1 MKMDKEIATVTTAVP
16 VGFAFLQMI
25 IHGLLL
31 DHIAIGTDS
40 FCVIVCHSCL
50 HCGDLFTRV

>member
-1 MKMDKEIATVTTAVP
+1 MDKEMATVTMAIP
-16 VGFAFLQMI
+16 VDFTFLQMI

-40 FCVIVCHSCL
+40 SCV
-50 HCGDLFTRV
+50 LFVIPVYNVVKFSQ